1 MENIR
6 IGNYKNGKYKN
17 GKYKKRI
24 KKKKK
29 PENIRKYKKT
39 YIWKINCAHIKNYD
53 TYMKKFQVL
62 MLYLL
67 NGNKLS

>member
-1 MENIR
+1 MILESRKLIKNKVEQNIR

-29 PENIRKYKKT
+29 SENIRKYKKT
-39 YIWKINCAHIKNYD
+39 YI
-53 TYMKKFQVL
+53 
-62 MLYLL
+62 
-67 NGNKLS
+67 